1 MRCHIITIF
10 IGRGTVSVPS
20 TNIEA
25 LIYTRHQ
32 LQKFDLKSIS
42 RCHGIL
48 TRSVILL
55 RRHAFA
61 LKQLKSLSLIK
72 WYALMKSFTM
82 LRYELCTVS
91 VLHTPTEQDEFILCT
106 DDSSKGIGAVLSVIR
121 HEEELQVRLLLQNE
135 SMQ

>member
-1 MRCHIITIF
+1 
-10 IGRGTVSVPS
+10 
-20 TNIEA
+20 
-25 LIYTRHQ
+25 
-32 LQKFDLKSIS
+32 
-42 RCHGIL
+42 
-48 TRSVILL
+48 
-55 RRHAFA
+55 
-61 LKQLKSLSLIK
+61 
-72 WYALMKSFTM
+72 MKSFTM